1 VSCWAQGEAQKRAH
15 SAQILELLE
24 AAVLSGGFDNSIP
37 RVFWWIVAREQLIK
51 RIGCELVV
59 CGTVP
64 TIVPE
69 TRQNSVSRA
78 YASQL
83 ARSVKWK
90 RVKDLRGKMKM
101 VERRISV

>member
-1 VSCWAQGEAQKRAH
+1 MDSAGLRAGGSSVGDGNSMELSGATGVSCG
-15 SAQILELLE
+15 S
-24 AAVLSGGFDNSIP
+24 
-37 RVFWWIVAREQLIK
+37 
-51 RIGCELVV
+51 
-59 CGTVP
+59 VP

-90 RVKDLRGKMKM
+90 RVKGLRVKMKI

>member
-1 VSCWAQGEAQKRAH
+1 MDRRVRQSTRRI
-15 SAQILELLE
+15 SAATL
-24 AAVLSGGFDNSIP
+24 
-37 RVFWWIVAREQLIK
+37 VA
-51 RIGCELVV
+51 